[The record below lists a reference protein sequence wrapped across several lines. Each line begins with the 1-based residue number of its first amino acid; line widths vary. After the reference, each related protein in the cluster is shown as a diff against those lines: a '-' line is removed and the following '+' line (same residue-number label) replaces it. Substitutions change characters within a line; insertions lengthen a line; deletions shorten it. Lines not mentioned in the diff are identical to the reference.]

1 MNTWLLRFGS
11 ILIAAALLT
20 GCSSDDKT
28 DQETTENQAS
38 EAETATGADQEN
50 EEEEIAHF
58 TLSIDEGDEV
68 ITEKEV
74 SIAEGDLLMDVLKA
88 NFDVEEEG
96 GFITSIE
103 GVSPDEGEEKSW
115 MFFVND
121 EMATTGA
128 EEVELNPG
136 DQVNFDLQAWE

>member
-103 GVSPDEGEEKSW
+103 GVSPDEGERSEEHTSELQSRGHLVCRLLLEKKKKKK
-115 MFFVND
+115 
-121 EMATTGA
+121 
-128 EEVELNPG
+128 
-136 DQVNFDLQAWE
+136 